1 MSKARELASLGNAYS
16 DGALSNRNK
25 LINGNFEVHQRG
37 TASVTTSDFFADRWR
52 SVLSG
57 ATATASR
64 QAFTL
69 GQTDVPN
76 ANYYGRLDVSVGNDN
91 ARIEYRVEDVK
102 TLAGQTVTLSFYA
115 KGTNPNSGGVGVT
128 IFQEFGTG
136 GSAYVEA
143 GTQVIVLSASW
154 QKYTLTFT
162 LPSMSG
168 KTVGDSSH
176 LSLYWR
182 QPSTDTST
190 NAWSIDLAQVQL
202 EVGDT
207 ATQFEHRRISDT
219 LKACQRYYFKS
230 DERQLSIANATTTGY
245 TYREPNYIQ
254 TSLPVTMRAAPTFAR
269 ITTEEVL
276 SGGVTIFG
284 GPNYVAVKPTN
295 YAGAIPSGSYSYGGF
310 TADAEL

>member
-16 DGALSNRNK
+16 DGALSNRNV

-154 QKYTLTFT
+154 QKYTLTFA

-168 KTVGDSSH
+168 KAVGDSSH
-176 LSLYWR
+176 LTLYWR

-190 NAWSIDLAQVQL
+190 NAWLIDLAQVQL

-207 ATQFEHRRISDT
+207 ATPFEHRSIGQE
-219 LKACQRYYFKS
+219 LALCQRYYCKTFFNNREYVTAAGQWS
-230 DERQLSIANATTTGY
+230 ENAIY
-245 TYREPNYIQ
+245 WPQE
-254 TSLPVTMRAAPTFAR
+254 MRAAPTTTLDTTGINLGTALVSAANSVYAR
-269 ITTEEVL
+269 AELVST
-276 SGGVTIFG
+276 G
-284 GPNYVAVKPTN
+284 
-295 YAGAIPSGSYSYGGF
+295 AGDMRLLNAPV